1 MKSDW
6 SNASYWEHFYNVA
19 DTPWELGQA
28 SPVLQ
33 EAVSEARAL
42 GAALHGASVLV
53 PGCGTGSDA
62 AWLAER
68 GASVLA
74 VDFSPQAVERAAARR
89 SNLSVAV
96 AERITLKQCDFF
108 EEAFEGFSFL
118 AEHTFFCAIDPG
130 SRERYAR
137 SVARALVPGGYL
149 VGNFFVMAESEIAA
163 RRTLSLR
170 EGEPRPPFVTSVSE
184 LQRLFLALFEQLSL
198 RPARNPSPDR
208 RPGIE
213 WVGVFRRK

>member
-1 MKSDW
+1 
-6 SNASYWEHFYNVA
+6 
-19 DTPWELGQA
+19 
-28 SPVLQ
+28 
-33 EAVSEARAL
+33 
-42 GAALHGASVLV
+42 
-53 PGCGTGSDA
+53 
-62 AWLAER
+62 
-68 GASVLA
+68 
-74 VDFSPQAVERAAARR
+74 
-89 SNLSVAV
+89 
-96 AERITLKQCDFF
+96 
-108 EEAFEGFSFL
+108 
-118 AEHTFFCAIDPG
+118 
-130 SRERYAR
+130 
-137 SVARALVPGGYL
+137 VPGGYL